1 MIIFRPFFRH
11 IDIHCFLSQF
21 LLIRFLPVLI
31 LEFSS
36 NVYEGNP
43 PTPSLSPCL
52 PAGRLGGEGK
62 GEGN

>member
-1 MIIFRPFFRH
+1 
-11 IDIHCFLSQF
+11 LSQL

-31 LEFSS
+31 LKFSL

-43 PTPSLSPCL
+43 STPSLSPCL
-52 PAGRLGGEGK
+52 PAGRLEGEGK

>member
-1 MIIFRPFFRH
+1 
-11 IDIHCFLSQF
+11 LSQF

-43 PTPSLSPCL
+43 PTPSP
-52 PAGRLGGEGK
+52 PAYRQAGLGERGRVRGIRF
-62 GEGN
+62 

>member
-1 MIIFRPFFRH
+1 
-11 IDIHCFLSQF
+11 LSQL

-31 LEFSS
+31 LKFSL

-43 PTPSLSPCL
+43 STPSLSPCL